1 MKAER
6 MNGELRFFVAECMEF
21 HHYGAYFDDLSLEEA
36 VRRYK
41 AIDGSIL
48 NAGKGIGFVLNEPE
62 SIFHEGEWELVHGDY
77 ISFECLEREP
87 FKSREPLILELVKR
101 VCKLMPE
108 IQFEEGSKY
117 KKEDFIQIFLSAK
130 EMAKQI
136 DRLQQEVDGDMY
148 LLQIG
153 EVLDNRKIIQRELLT
168 EGKQIYLE
176 WLTSLLQ
183 MKYLGETV
191 LKTAKKLKH
200 ELETAEMAWE
210 PGQEP
215 LVKICMS
222 EAFENGMIYT
232 LGEAQEIFKKE
243 DEEMFQKRIPGEAYL
258 YEKTRYK
265 IYFREGGTN
274 RCLEGYQDFGDGYGS
289 LLENLRDCIENHMIG
304 NQCLTEQKGGGY
316 QPVYEKNILT
326 EKILPY
332 LQFHIDLHQ
341 LENEI
346 KELSK
351 EDRPATEVTKAV
363 MRNYAKETLRYIEEC
378 RVILNE
384 ERGEKHFPE
393 PPYLGER
400 KLKKSSRERQ
410 R

>member
-1 MKAER
+1 MER
-6 MNGELRFFVAECMEF
+6 LNGELRFFAAECMEF

-36 VRRYK
+36 VRRYQE
-41 AIDGSIL
+41 IDGSL
-48 NAGKGIGFVLNEPE
+48 MNAGKGIGFTLNEPG
-62 SIFHEGEWELVHGDY
+62 SVFHEGEWELVHGDC

-108 IQFEEGSKY
+108 IKFEEGSKY

-136 DRLQQEVDGDMY
+136 DRLQQEIDGDMY

-153 EVLDNRKIIQRELLT
+153 DVLDNRKIIQRELLT
-168 EGKQIYLE
+168 EGKQVYVE
-176 WLTSLLQ
+176 WLDSLLQ

-222 EAFENGMIYT
+222 EAFENGTIYT
-232 LGEAQEIFKKE
+232 LGEAQEIFRKE
-243 DEEMFQKRIPGEAYL
+243 DEEMFQKRIPGEDYL

-289 LLENLRDCIENHMIG
+289 LLENLRYSVENHMIG
-304 NQCLTEQKGGGY
+304 NKCLTEQKEGGY

-341 LENEI
+341 LENDME
-346 KELSK
+346 KLRK
-351 EDRPATEVTKAV
+351 EDRPATEVTKVA
-363 MRNYAKETLRYIEEC
+363 MRNYANETLRYIEEC

-384 ERGEKHFPE
+384 ERGKKYFPE
-393 PPYLGER
+393 PPYLEDK
-400 KLKKSSRERQ
+400 KLRKSSKERQ